1 MRNAVHGSSWYNFL
15 NEACMSMTS
24 LKMDRVPTTVGNEE
38 PYIYIYIYI
47 YIYSLITLTK
57 KKKKKIKLL
66 LFWEK
71 NN

>member
-1 MRNAVHGSSWYNFL
+1 
-15 NEACMSMTS
+15 MSMTS

-47 YIYSLITLTK
+47 YILITLTK